1 MRRVA
6 NPSLSSSGEAAL
18 EQYRKV
24 LWEHEDLTS
33 ASRRNY
39 LSDLR
44 HFVAWYEA
52 HSTQRADEI
61 SPSQMSFD
69 PQTITTPALTRYRA
83 YLQKDLHQKPNSV
96 NRALISLKR
105 YFGWA
110 MQKQLLSYDPSVPVN
125 LVGEEEHA
133 PRHLEDEEE
142 QALVAAVTNEGTL
155 RDRVLIVLLLHTRL
169 RAREICQLRRDQ
181 VKLGKRSGTL
191 EVIGKRNKYREV
203 PLNATT
209 RKVLEEYLSTLPTQ
223 TVLLFPSSKTKEAL
237 SERALGYIIKKY
249 ADAAKLVDVSP
260 HDLRHRF
267 GYRMAESVPLHRLA
281 QIMGHDYLDTTR
293 LYIQGTKHDLQRAVE
308 TIAWT

>member
-1 MRRVA
+1 MKRLA
-6 NPSLSSSGEAAL
+6 NPPLSSSGEEAVA
-18 EQYRKV
+18 QYQRF
-24 LWEHEDLTS
+24 LWEHEDLTN

-44 HFVAWYEA
+44 QFAAWYEFN
-52 HSTQRADEI
+52 SIQKPNEI
-61 SPSQMSFD
+61 ALSPAEFGPRM
-69 PQTITTPALTRYRA
+69 ITTPALTRYRA
-83 YLQKDLHQKPNSV
+83 YLQKALHQKPNSV

-105 YFGWA
+105 YCSWA
-110 MQKQLLSYDPSVPVN
+110 MQKQLISYDPSAPVK

-142 QALVAAVTNEGTL
+142 QALVVAVTSEGTL
-155 RDRVLIVLLLHTRL
+155 RDRVLIILLLHTGL

-191 EVIGKRNKYREV
+191 EVLGKRNKYREV
-203 PLNATT
+203 PLNATA
-209 RKVLEEYLSTLPTQ
+209 RKMLEEYLPTLPASATF
-223 TVLLFPSSKTKEAL
+223 LFPSGRTKGAL
-237 SERALGYIIKKY
+237 SERALGYIVKKY
-249 ADAAKLVDVSP
+249 ARVAKLPDVSP

-281 QIMGHDYLDTTR
+281 QIMGHDSLDTTK
-293 LYIQGTKHDLQRAVE
+293 LYIQGTRHDLQQAVE